1 MAKPVVFLDTS
12 VLIAAL
18 LSSTGGSSY
27 ILNSLN
33 ADFIFLT
40 NKYALGEVHNAI
52 VKKFADIPELWT
64 RLFLLLGVSG
74 MRILKNPSDRQ
85 INLVKPIISAKD
97 APILASAFEDSDIL
111 LTLDNEFFGD
121 KIQAFAGKQNLSILK
136 PKVFIEDFRRRARI

>member
-1 MAKPVVFLDTS
+1 MAKPAIFLDTS

-27 ILNSLN
+27 ILNSLHT
-33 ADFIFLT
+33 DFIFLT
-40 NKYALGEVHNAI
+40 NQYALGEVHNAI

-74 MRILKNPSDRQ
+74 MRILRNPSNRQ

-97 APILASAFEDSDIL
+97 APILAGAILHSDIL
-111 LTLDNEFFGD
+111 LTLDNEFLSK
-121 KIQAFAGKQNLSILK
+121 KIQEYARKRKLIILK
-136 PKVFIEDFRRRARI
+136 PKDFIQVFKRP